1 MLQYSSNSDT
11 RPLGGDLILVL
22 PVYNFVFTNL
32 LSFSLN
38 LSSIYPSIKVEK
50 YKGVRHTSILEKTID
65 DVTPRLPVE
74 NLFQIQAN
82 QKSNYQ
88 VNLPKV
94 QLQEKDFDLKIHSSL
109 RTKLMSVG
117 VVDSALNVSAP
128 GMNETEKG
136 SVEDVSPSRKSNQA
150 DSVR

>member
-1 MLQYSSNSDT
+1 M
-11 RPLGGDLILVL
+11 
-22 PVYNFVFTNL
+22 
-32 LSFSLN
+32 SLKDVGMVTTD
-38 LSSIYPSIKVEK
+38 IMPSIQAESGPNDKAPYQMIKKKVEK

-65 DVTPRLPVE
+65 DVTPRLPAE

-117 VVDSALNVSAP
+117 VDSALNVSAP